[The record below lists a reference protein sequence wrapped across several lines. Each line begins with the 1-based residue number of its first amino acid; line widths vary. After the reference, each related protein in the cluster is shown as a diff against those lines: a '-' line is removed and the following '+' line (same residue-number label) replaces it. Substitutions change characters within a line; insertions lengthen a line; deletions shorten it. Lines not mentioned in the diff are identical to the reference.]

1 MPSLQYTTSYLSTPV
16 RRFDV
21 LTIDRN
27 GTPFYSHRCAFDVF
41 SPTVGLPA
49 TVAGKEAR
57 AWARRLGLP
66 TDRLE
71 WHARPAVNA
80 KGETVG
86 TSIDVVLA

>member
-1 MPSLQYTTSYLSTPV
+1 V

-21 LTIDRN
+21 PALDRN
-27 GTPFYSHRCAFDVF
+27 GDLFYSHRCAFDVF
-41 SPTVGLPA
+41 STKVDLPA
-49 TVAGKEAR
+49 LLAGKEAR

-66 TDRLE
+66 TDRIE